1 MDLLSEVIRTVRVGS
16 ATGRVIRQS
25 GPTGIRFSAFDGS
38 GIHILLRGSCWLITE
53 DEEPVALRPG
63 DVVLAA
69 SGAAHGLS
77 RVPHPL
83 AGLPLVEMGPI
94 PPAPGP
100 FDFEFLCGSYQLH
113 PGHTPQYLR
122 VLPDLIAVSP
132 DYAARPE
139 LRVLVDLFKE
149 DVSGAQMGSE
159 ATLPAL
165 LDLMLVHVLRQW
177 HEQRGADGWPDT
189 HDPAIAAALRE
200 IHEHPEQPWTVD
212 RLSQVAG
219 LPKTAFTRRFTA
231 VAGRPPMSY
240 LIGWRLSRGAR
251 LLRETDAPLSS
262 IARQVGYANEFAF
275 SGAFSREY
283 GVSPGRFRADPG
295 ADPGADPAQAHG
307 RDAVSGSR

>member
-25 GPTGIRFSAFDGS
+25 GPTGIRFPAFDGS

-63 DVVLAA
+63 DVVLTS

-83 AGLPLVEMGPI
+83 AGLPLVDMRPL

-100 FDFEFLCGSYQLH
+100 FDFEFLCGCYQLQH
-113 PGHTPQYLR
+113 GHAPQYLR

-132 DYAARPE
+132 DYAAHPE
-139 LRVLVDLFKE
+139 LRALVELLKADR
-149 DVSGAQMGSE
+149 SGGAQMGAG

-165 LDLMLVHVLRQW
+165 LDLVLVHVLRQW
-177 HEQRGADGWPDT
+177 HEQQGAAGWPDT

-200 IHEHPEQPWTVD
+200 IHEHPEQPWTVE
-212 RLSQVAG
+212 RLSEVAG
-219 LPKTAFTRRFTA
+219 LPRTAFTRRFTTE
-231 VAGRPPMSY
+231 VGRPPMSY

-283 GVSPGRFRADPG
+283 GVSPGRFRAG
-295 ADPGADPAQAHG
+295 QA
-307 RDAVSGSR
+307 AVRGQEAASGTG